1 MTRDEALLKL
11 LAIEPMP
18 RSEVIAVTGWGI
30 DATEEALRGL
40 IDAGQVVAYPHDG
53 NNQFEAQV
61 LGLPQATQEAR
72 EAARIRKAEASRR
85 RYARSAIA

>member
-40 IDAGQVVAYPHDG
+40 IDAGDY
-53 NNQFEAQV
+53 AQA
-61 LGLPQATQEAR
+61 LIGGRA
-72 EAARIRKAEASRR
+72 
-85 RYARSAIA
+85 